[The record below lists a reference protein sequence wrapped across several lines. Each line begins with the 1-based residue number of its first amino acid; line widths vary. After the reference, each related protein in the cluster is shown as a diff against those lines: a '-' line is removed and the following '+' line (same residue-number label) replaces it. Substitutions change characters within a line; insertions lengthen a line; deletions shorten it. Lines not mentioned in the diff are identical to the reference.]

1 MTEIF
6 ILFEETP
13 AQESIMMN
21 TTQSNLI
28 LHHSSYVDISVSP
41 EQLFDFLNNPYN
53 LSSHMSKSSL
63 MMMGSKMKIETDI
76 EKGQKLG
83 SEIRLTGKFLGIN
96 IFVKESVVE
105 LEKPFKKAWQTQGEQ
120 KLIIIE
126 QYKMGFIITPTNKS
140 SHLEVYID
148 YTLPQSGI
156 SSVLGKLFGHLYAK
170 WCAEKMTQDAYD
182 HFK

>member
-1 MTEIF
+1 
-6 ILFEETP
+6 
-13 AQESIMMN
+13 MMN
-21 TTQSNLI
+21 ATQPNTKRHYSA
-28 LHHSSYVDISVSP
+28 YVDISASP

-53 LSSHMSKSSL
+53 LSSHIRKSSL

-83 SEIRLTGKFLGIN
+83 SEIKLTGKFLGLD
-96 IFVKESVVE
+96 IFVRESIVE
-105 LEKPFKKAWQTQGEQ
+105 LEKPLKKVWQTQGVQ

-126 QYKMGFIITPTNKS
+126 QYQMGFIITPKDKS
-140 SHLEVYID
+140 SHLEVFID

-156 SSVLGKLFGHLYAK
+156 KSILGKSFGHLYAK
-170 WCAEKMTQDAYD
+170 WCTEKMTQDAYE